1 MSTLPEAV
9 KGTRIVKVQEALRL
23 AKPKESLP
31 EKTSET
37 PQQVCA
43 AGKQPKEPM
52 VRMTLP
58 LFHRRKTMLITYHSG
73 HLNPAALKQM
83 AIEFECTEQALLDDL
98 EDREN
103 WEPFIW
109 ANQEAHE
116 DGKALLHQLQLA
128 REEALFLMKTCKSAN
143 ARVGAIGKFIDSIK
157 AEVEVGQSLGL
168 LPKQISPTVV
178 VQQNNVTQVN
188 TKTET
193 KLMIDMTKMSEDDRK
208 ALLRAEEAL
217 ARAETATGP
226 Q

>member
-9 KGTRIVKVQEALRL
+9 KGTRIVKMQEALRL

-31 EKTSET
+31 EITSET

-58 LFHRRKTMLITYHSG
+58 LFHRRKTMLITYYSG

-109 ANQEAHE
+109 ENQEAHE
-116 DGKALLHQLQLA
+116 DGRELLNQLQLA
-128 REEALFLMKTCKSAN
+128 REEALYLMKTCKSAN
-143 ARVGAIGKFIDSIK
+143 ARVGAIARFIDSIK
-157 AEVEVGQSLGL
+157 AEVELKQSLGL
-168 LPKQISPTVV
+168 LPKQISPAVV
-178 VQQNNVTQVN
+178 VNQNNVTQVN

-193 KLMIDMTKMSEDDRK
+193 KLMIDISKMSEDDRK

-217 ARAETATGP
+217 TRAETTTIP
-226 Q
+226 

>member
-9 KGTRIVKVQEALRL
+9 KGTSIVKMQEALRL
-23 AKPKESLP
+23 AKPNESLP

-109 ANQEAHE
+109 ANQEAQK
-116 DGKALLHQLQLA
+116 DGKALLFQLQLA

-157 AEVEVGQSLGL
+157 AEIEFSQSFGL
-168 LPKQISPTVV
+168 LPKQISPAVV
-178 VQQNNVTQVN
+178 VNQNNVTQVN

-193 KLMIDMTKMSEDDRK
+193 KLMIDVSKMSEDDRK

-217 ARAETATGP
+217 TRAETTTIS
-226 Q
+226 